1 MRGTS
6 EARTLWYEERGA
18 RVRLAMAIIGGF
30 FATAWLSGCME
41 FSHFGQVSDR
51 EGAFAVNNVKI
62 EQHGPEGGWRVIGHT
77 DGKGKWNI
85 FKTNIKGGGRIR
97 LSKPGY
103 QTLILNESEFLQ
115 QDNIVMS
122 PVGDSR
128 FGDEY
133 LKGHGQD
140 RD

>member
-1 MRGTS
+1 M
-6 EARTLWYEERGA
+6 ERGL
-18 RVRLAMAIIGGF
+18 RLRLAAAILSGF
-30 FATAWLSGCME
+30 VVTAWLSGCTE

-51 EGAFAVNNVKI
+51 EGAFAVNDVRI
-62 EQHGPEGGWRVIGHT
+62 EQQESGGRWRTLGVT

-85 FKTNIKGGGRIR
+85 FKVQIKGGGRVR

-122 PVGDSR
+122 PTGDSR

-133 LKGHGQD
+133 LKGQLRE

>member
-1 MRGTS
+1 MGMT
-6 EARTLWYEERGA
+6 ERGS
-18 RVRLAMAIIGGF
+18 RIRLGMAIFSGF
-30 FATAWLSGCME
+30 LVTAWLSGCME

-51 EGAFAVNNVKI
+51 EGAFSVNNVKI
-62 EQHGPEGGWRVIGHT
+62 EQHGPEGGWRVIGYT

-85 FKTNIKGGGRIR
+85 FKINIKGGGRIR

-122 PVGDSR
+122 PTGDSR

-133 LKGHGQD
+133 LKGQGQD

>member
-1 MRGTS
+1 MRNGKC
-6 EARTLWYEERGA
+6 GH
-18 RVRLAMAIIGGF
+18 RLHGAIILMAGITTTVG
-30 FATAWLSGCME
+30 LVGCME

-51 EGAFAVNNVKI
+51 EGAFAVNDVKI
-62 EQHGPEGGWRVIGHT
+62 EQQEAGGRWRTIGET

-85 FKTNIKGGGRIR
+85 LKMQIKGGGRIR
-97 LSKPGY
+97 MSKPGY

-122 PVGDSR
+122 PTGDSR

-133 LKGHGQD
+133 LKGQD
-140 RD
+140 LDKN